1 MEIMRLRPG
10 AEARLRTIRLQA
22 LQDEPDAFGSTA
34 AEVAA
39 RPLESWSQQL
49 SGLAT
54 FVAVVEGRDV
64 GLARFAPDEECA
76 ETGWLISMWVSPE
89 NRREGIGSTLIDAVV
104 EFASSKGVARLAL
117 DVGDH
122 NTSAIS
128 LYASKGFEA
137 TGEVSSLEP
146 PREYLSEHRRILSLP

>member
-1 MEIMRLRPG
+1 MEIVRLRPG

-22 LQDEPDAFGSTA
+22 LQDAPDAFGSTA

-39 RPLESWSQQL
+39 RPPESWSQQL

-54 FVAVVEGRDV
+54 FVAVSGGRDV

-76 ETGWLISMWVSPE
+76 QTGWLTSMWVSPE
-89 NRREGIGSTLIDAVV
+89 NRGEGVGSTLIDAVV
-104 EFASSKGVARLAL
+104 DFATSQGVARLAL

-128 LYASKGFEA
+128 LYASKGFEP
-137 TGEVSSLEP
+137 TGEVSSLDP
-146 PREYLSEHRRILSLP
+146 PREHLCEHRRILRLT